1 MGYRMPRLQ
10 AGRMLD
16 FTLKMLL
23 DLKVFDMARRVNRS
37 LLTVLNYHRID
48 DPHRSD
54 FDTFKP
60 NVSATPE
67 EFARQMDYVQ
77 SRYSVITCLDLVMW
91 LKGECTLPPC
101 PLLITFDD
109 GYFDNY
115 KYAAPILRERN
126 LPATIFLSTG
136 FMGTGNAFYWD
147 YVAYLFFHTKRN
159 AVHLPHLGE
168 VAWRNAASRERV
180 MHSWINTV
188 KFLPD
193 EQRRQAVAE
202 MEKVLDVKV
211 TVDAFSGLY
220 LGWEQLKEL
229 SENGFELG
237 AHTVN
242 HPILSRIPVDR
253 VDEELIESRK
263 QIEKRIGKSVISFAY
278 PNGLA
283 QDISKEVVN
292 SVRKAGMLLAFTLMP
307 GPVSLRK
314 VRTDPL
320 LIRRIFLIH
329 SDSFPRF
336 VAKLAGLNKLL

>member
-1 MGYRMPRLQ
+1 MAYRRPRLQ
-10 AGRMLD
+10 AGRILD
-16 FTLKMLL
+16 FTLRMMVE
-23 DLKVFDMARRVNRS
+23 LKVFDLARHVNPS
-37 LLTVLNYHRID
+37 QLTVLNYHRID

-54 FDTFKP
+54 FDTFQP

-77 SRYSVITCLDLVMW
+77 RRYSVITCLDLVLW
-91 LKGECTLPPC
+91 LKGEHTLPPR

-109 GYFDNY
+109 GYFDNH
-115 KYAAPILRERN
+115 KYAAPILRERD

-136 FMGTGNAFYWD
+136 YMGTGEAFYWD
-147 YVAYLFFHTKRN
+147 YIAYLFFHSKKNT
-159 AVHLPHLGE
+159 VHLPHLGT
-168 VAWRNAASRERV
+168 ATWRDAASREKI
-180 MHSWINTV
+180 MHSWINAV

-193 EQRRQAVAE
+193 EKRLQAVDE

-211 TVDAFSGLY
+211 PEDAFSGLY
-220 LGWEQLKEL
+220 LDWEQVCEL

-237 AHTVN
+237 SHTVN
-242 HPILSRIPVDR
+242 HPILSRIPVSR
-253 VDEELIESRK
+253 VDDELTEAKK
-263 QIEKRIGKSVISFAY
+263 QIEKRIGKTVVSFAY

-283 QDISKEVVN
+283 QDISTDVVN

-314 VRTDPL
+314 VRNDPL